1 MTHYISRLIRFW
13 QRYNSNLQ
21 LLQNKMPSLAAAYQP
36 FTVLLST
43 VLCHFFNLH
52 NNHHHHHHAP
62 SELLSTLSRC
72 QTGRF
77 ELSDHDKTA
86 PTAAGYK
93 CRAFKGLTSDCSSA
107 IVVNYNL
114 WSMYSHYI
122 NLLQWNHTRLH
133 WLCVLFSL
141 LLSFLP
147 CIA

>member
-1 MTHYISRLIRFW
+1 MTHYISRLIRFR

-21 LLQNKMPSLAAAYQP
+21 LLQNKMPSLAAAYRP

-43 VLCHFFNLH
+43 VLWHFFYLH
-52 NNHHHHHHAP
+52 NNHHHHAP

-77 ELSDHDKTA
+77 ELNDHDKTA

-93 CRAFKGLTSDCSSA
+93 CRAFKGLTSDGSSA
-107 IVVNYNL
+107 PVVNDNL
-114 WSMYSHYI
+114 WSMYAHYI

-133 WLCVLFSL
+133 RLRVLFSL